1 MHRTE
6 LDPAT
11 GRTVTYKD
19 YAKQTITPEEEAAFF
34 DRLDEMMARREASV
48 KALDEKIAQEKY
60 PFKPTITSKLRK
72 KGNQSDES
80 SSEEEEEEGGS
91 GAVQAF
97 LRRYREDLD
106 ERRGKYPGEHVDVY
120 VCICVFVIFSSA
132 EYELVCSPGI
142 FYPHGGYSSPCWFNC
157 SAFIAINILWFTK

>member
-1 MHRTE
+1 MRQALENEFKCVHRTE

-11 GRTVTYKD
+11 GKTITYKD
-19 YAKQTITPEEEAAFF
+19 YAKQTLTPEEEAAFF

-48 KALDEKIAQEKY
+48 KALDEKLAQEKY

-80 SSEEEEEEGGS
+80 SSEEEDDEDGT

-97 LRRYREDLD
+97 LRRYREDLE
-106 ERRGKYPGEHVDVY
+106 ERRGKYPGASDDKNWDFY
-120 VCICVFVIFSSA
+120 VNSECMNPLLWRSVLIYFF
-132 EYELVCSPGI
+132 
-142 FYPHGGYSSPCWFNC
+142 FNQL
-157 SAFIAINILWFTK
+157 FNL